1 MLRAFVKA
9 RKLLENF
16 CGVTFNLT
24 EIKQSLFNVVERVP
38 FLSSP
43 GLNGG
48 QVGDQHVSGVFLML
62 WWNPLTV
69 VACASALC
77 FFRQFEM
84 DETIFHL
91 SSRNVWVDISSVI
104 SEFYHH
110 HVPWLNRLL
119 FVCLTLP
126 RGVSSDMCS
135 RLWYVQTHLIYKC
148 RSTLKCET
156 WLLPY
161 I

>member
-1 MLRAFVKA
+1 MFSFYIKSFGVIFLESSKQSFDLQQDHVLRAFVKA

-91 SSRNVWVDISSVI
+91 SSRNV
-104 SEFYHH
+104 
-110 HVPWLNRLL
+110 
-119 FVCLTLP
+119 
-126 RGVSSDMCS
+126 
-135 RLWYVQTHLIYKC
+135 
-148 RSTLKCET
+148 
-156 WLLPY
+156 
-161 I
+161 